1 MNEIWII
8 RMLGVFFALF
18 GIAIRLGYFKKMY
31 FASKGGIYGY
41 LPMGLLFVLYSYY
54 EEYTASNPE
63 NMVVYYAAFGL
74 LIALILY
81 FSLAKP
87 KWMKPG
93 WVLWVEKYP
102 QKVIGKMAEEVKDN
116 PDWEIKT
123 ADEASVDA
131 WAKKLSRK

>member
-54 EEYTASNPE
+54 EAYQAGHAD
-63 NMVVYYAAFGL
+63 NMLIYYIGFGL
-74 LIALILY
+74 LIALVLY
-81 FSLAKP
+81 FSLVKP
-87 KWMKPG
+87 KWMKPT
-93 WVLWVEKYP
+93 WVTWIEKYP
-102 QKVIGKMAEEVKDN
+102 PKVVNKMTAEIKDN
-116 PDWEIKT
+116 PDWEKKT
-123 ADEASVDA
+123 IDEASVDA